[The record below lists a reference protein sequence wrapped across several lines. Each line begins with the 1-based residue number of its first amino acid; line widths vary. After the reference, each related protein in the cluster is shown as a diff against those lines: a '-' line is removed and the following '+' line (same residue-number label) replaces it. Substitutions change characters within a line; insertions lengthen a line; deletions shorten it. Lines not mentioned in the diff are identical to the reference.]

1 MLREQEEVRRAWLLL
16 LRKVLIELISEG
28 TYIKGNLVDHKFFS
42 KNCQVADFLNIWYLL
57 PSKKVSILTE
67 TSKFFRVKSG

>member
-16 LRKVLIELISEG
+16 LRKVLLEIISEG
-28 TYIKGNLVDHKFFS
+28 TYIKGNLVDHKKIS

-67 TSKFFRVKSG
+67 NSKIFRAKSG